1 MAEKAERLI
10 RDVTAAINSHV
21 IEKLVKLF
29 TEDCFYEDVALGG
42 VMQGSEAI
50 KTGYASFLEEIPD
63 FHLEIKSLFTTDT
76 WGCSEWVMTGTS
88 PSGKR
93 FSTRGV
99 TINELQGSRIKRN
112 SDYYDPSA
120 ILQATQ

>member
-1 MAEKAERLI
+1 MAEEAKRLI
-10 RDVTAAINSHV
+10 QNVIAAINSHD
-21 IEKLVKLF
+21 IEKLETLF

-42 VMQGSEAI
+42 IMHGSEAV
-50 KTGYASFLEEIPD
+50 KTGYASFLKDVPD

-88 PSGKR
+88 TSGKS
-93 FSTRGV
+93 FSTRGA
-99 TINELQGSRIKRN
+99 TINELQGTRIKRN
-112 SDYYDPSA
+112 SDYYDPSS